1 MVEIEPGKVGT
12 VTITVPVKDGK
23 VTILEQEVPVEKL
36 FARFDVTGEGGACEL
51 PKGTS
56 FTIFCDEQVAETM
69 TKSGVSN
76 SDKLTRELSYEL
88 LDSNSSSNGD
98 LLPVAFIAV
107 AVVATAAL
115 VVVSR
120 KRKYNA

>member
-1 MVEIEPGKVGT
+1 
-12 VTITVPVKDGK
+12 
-23 VTILEQEVPVEKL
+23 
-36 FARFDVTGEGGACEL
+36 
-51 PKGTS
+51 
-56 FTIFCDEQVAETM
+56 M
-69 TKSGVSN
+69 TKSWVSN
-76 SDKLTRELSYEL
+76 SDKLTRELSYES

-120 KRKYNA
+120 KKREEF